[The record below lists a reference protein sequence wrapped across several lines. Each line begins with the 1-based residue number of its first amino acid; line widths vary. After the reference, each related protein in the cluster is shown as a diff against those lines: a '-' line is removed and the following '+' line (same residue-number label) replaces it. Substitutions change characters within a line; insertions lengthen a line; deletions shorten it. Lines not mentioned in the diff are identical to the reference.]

1 MDTSPRMQ
9 KVIALAIALVLVAGC
24 QNQEASRTPGKV
36 TYFWQPRH
44 VIART
49 DYLGGGGLLFEEPS
63 QIPEMVVYSDGT
75 IVRTD
80 RGGAKTGRISHEKI
94 CEFLVEAQ
102 KAGFYA
108 FDNEEYKR
116 RVRGVYFEDAIRLEV
131 NGWQSR
137 IAVLGGLRMF
147 DKAGRQLPC
156 PECQVHAAGP
166 FYTATIPPG
175 PSETYSLLKE
185 LSTYANEPYQSDRVV
200 MRITSGY
207 DNITQVPLD
216 WPAELPKLDTICEDP
231 RVGLRIQ
238 YLQSVNCVAGI
249 VLPLSQI
256 SRLIAD
262 DKLRNQ
268 DGVFVKEAGIIYL
281 VNARYALPHE
291 LTSSAGELVATI
303 SDEPDTSMVD
313 PTTCVDAR

>member
-1 MDTSPRMQ
+1 M
-9 KVIALAIALVLVAGC
+9 LAAGC
-24 QNQEASRTPGKV
+24 QNQAASRTPGEV

-44 VIART
+44 VIARA
-49 DYLGGGGLLFEEPS
+49 DYLGAGAFFEEPS
-63 QIPEMVVYSDGT
+63 QVPELVVYSDGT

-108 FDNEEYKR
+108 FDNAEYKR
-116 RVRGVYFEDAIRLEV
+116 RVGGAYFEDAIRLEV

-137 IAVLGGLRMF
+137 IVVLGGLRMF
-147 DKAGRQLPC
+147 DKAGRQSPC
-156 PECQVHAAGP
+156 PECQVSATGP

-185 LSTYANEPYQSDRVV
+185 LSTYANEPYNSDRVV

-207 DNITQVPLD
+207 DNITQAPLD

-231 RVGLRIQ
+231 RVGLRIPG
-238 YLQSVNCVAGI
+238 LQSINCVAGI
-249 VLPLSQI
+249 VLPVSQI
-256 SRLIAD
+256 TRLIAD
-262 DKLRNQ
+262 DKLRKQ
-268 DGVFVKEAGIIYL
+268 DGVFVREAGRIYL
-281 VNARYALPHE
+281 VNARYALLHE
-291 LTSSAGELVATI
+291 LTSSAGELVAII
-303 SDEPDTSMVD
+303 SDEPDTSTVD
-313 PTTCVDAR
+313 PSRCVDTR